1 MFLFRESTSYNFLI
15 FIALI
20 FSLFILLKI
29 FNEKRFN
36 SIYKFW
42 LSDSFNIDIEKPLLI
57 RNDYSTCG
65 FILRALVFATI
76 LKSLIEK
83 KISANIID
91 IDVVKYS
98 ILFSTFW
105 ILRMCLEILI
115 IKVLK
120 IGRQILKFSYLRS
133 IIKEKLSFFYMI
145 IIFLFIYFELSGD
158 ILTFTFIPYFITI
171 LYIHVSSIKNYFKVF
186 KKKKVMIILYICSSE
201 FAPLCLMFQ
210 LQKIL
215 QNL

>member
-1 MFLFRESTSYNFLI
+1 MFLFRESASYNFLI
-15 FIALI
+15 FVVFI
-20 FSLFILLKI
+20 FNLFILLKI

-83 KISANIID
+83 KISSNIID

>member
-15 FIALI
+15 FVVFI
-20 FSLFILLKI
+20 FNLFLLLKI

-42 LSDSFNIDIEKPLLI
+42 LNDTFNIDIEKPLVI
-57 RNDYSTCG
+57 RNDFSTSG
-65 FILRALVFATI
+65 FIIRALVFATVV
-76 LKSLIEK
+76 KSLIEK
-83 KISANIID
+83 EISANIID
-91 IDVVKYS
+91 IDIVKYF

-105 ILRMCLEILI
+105 IIRMCLEILI
-115 IKVLK
+115 IKILK

-133 IIKEKLSFFYMI
+133 IVKEKLSFFYLI
-145 IIFLFIYFELSGD
+145 IIILFIYFEVGGVV
-158 ILTFTFIPYFITI
+158 LTLTFIPYLITI

-186 KKKKVMIILYICSSE
+186 KKKKVMIILYICTSE

>member
-1 MFLFRESTSYNFLI
+1 MFLFRESASYNFLI
-15 FIALI
+15 FVVFI
-20 FSLFILLKI
+20 FNLFILLKI

-42 LSDSFNIDIEKPLLI
+42 LNDSFNIDIEKPLLI

>member
-15 FIALI
+15 FVVFI
-20 FSLFILLKI
+20 FNLFLLLKI

-42 LSDSFNIDIEKPLLI
+42 LNDTFNIDIEKPLVI
-57 RNDYSTCG
+57 RNDFSTSG
-65 FILRALVFATI
+65 FIIRALVFATI
-76 LKSLIEK
+76 VKSLIEK
-83 KISANIID
+83 EISANIID
-91 IDVVKYS
+91 IDIVKYS

-105 ILRMCLEILI
+105 IIRMCLEILI
-115 IKVLK
+115 IKILK

-133 IIKEKLSFFYMI
+133 IVKEKLSFFYI
-145 IIFLFIYFELSGD
+145 IIIILFIYFEVGGVV
-158 ILTFTFIPYFITI
+158 LTLTFIPYLITI
-171 LYIHVSSIKNYFKVF
+171 LYIHVYSIKNYFKVF
-186 KKKKVMIILYICSSE
+186 KKKKVMIILYICTSE

>member
-1 MFLFRESTSYNFLI
+1 MFLFRESASYNFLI
-15 FIALI
+15 FVVFI
-20 FSLFILLKI
+20 FNLFILLKI

-42 LSDSFNIDIEKPLLI
+42 LNDSFNIDIEKPLLI

-65 FILRALVFATI
+65 FVLRALVFATI

-91 IDVVKYS
+91 IDIIKYS